1 MANLPDT
8 PNVDVPGPGCPPE
21 LLQPVF
27 TAGAKISAVA
37 VAIALGPAL
46 FGIDVS
52 WLCAMLA
59 LLVYSLAG
67 PLLAYRCRSFWLGAL
82 VAFATWLGM
91 FALLSDVANAIGRHH
106 SGEGAM
112 VLLLPMMLFPC
123 VLGLVGLLRFGQWV
137 GRSAGPAPAE
147 RASPPHSE
155 T

>member
-8 PNVDVPGPGCPPE
+8 PKVDLPGPAGPPE

-27 TAGAKISAVA
+27 TSGAKVSAVA
-37 VAIALGPAL
+37 VALALGPAL

-91 FALLSDVANAIGRHH
+91 FALLSAVADAIGQHH

-112 VLLLPMMLFPC
+112 VLLLPMMVFPC
-123 VLGLVGLLRFGQWV
+123 VLGLVGLARFGQWIA
-137 GRSAGPAPAE
+137 RSADAPPSQPGPP
-147 RASPPHSE
+147 SP
-155 T
+155 

>member
-1 MANLPDT
+1 MANLPD
-8 PNVDVPGPGCPPE
+8 PPKVDQPGHAGRPE

-27 TAGAKISAVA
+27 VVGAKICVAA

-46 FGIDVS
+46 FGIDMA

-59 LLVYSLAG
+59 LLVYSFAG

-82 VAFATWLGM
+82 VAGATWIGM
-91 FALLSDVANAIGRHH
+91 FALLSAVADAIGRHR

-123 VLGLVGLLRFGQWV
+123 VLGLAGLLRFGRWI
-137 GRSAGPAPAE
+137 GRAAEAPPAQ
-147 RASPPHSE
+147 SNPPPQG
-155 T
+155 